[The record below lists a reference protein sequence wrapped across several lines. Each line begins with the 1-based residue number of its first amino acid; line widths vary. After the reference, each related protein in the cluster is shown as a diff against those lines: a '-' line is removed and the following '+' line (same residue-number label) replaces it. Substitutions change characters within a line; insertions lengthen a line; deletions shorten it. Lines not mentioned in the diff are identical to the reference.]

1 MEKNQIP
8 PRENDLLTR
17 AILEMEI
24 YLNSLNS
31 RVSLVEHSNNQVLHQ
46 QTAHMNSI
54 TKIHKQ
60 LQDIKEA
67 MGKMNVILT
76 VHSKRLEELRGN
88 NSGGGSMGQTTE
100 PMEQNDYLPLV
111 TRRPKV

>member
-1 MEKNQIP
+1 MG
-8 PRENDLLTR
+8 NDLLTR

-60 LQDIKEA
+60 LQDIKES

-76 VHSKRLEELRGN
+76 VHSKRLEELRGSS
-88 NSGGGSMGQTTE
+88 SGGDSMGQKTE
-100 PMEQNDYLPLV
+100 TIQEDNYLPLI